1 MKDDLIADIWTLVI
15 EHIPEKHRKD
25 LAADFVNTLLDYG
38 IKESV
43 LQSLQ
48 GVDGYLDD
56 AINYATDGEEI
67 EEGDVSAHQQHRDD
81 DDERGVPEFLILP
94 ETSLAV
100 VPRPLHLRQFRADLV
115 DVGADLHEFR
125 MRK

>member
-1 MKDDLIADIWTLVI
+1 MKEDLIADIWTLVV

-43 LQSLQ
+43 LQSLL

-56 AINYATDGEEI
+56 AINYAIDGEDI
-67 EEGDVSAHQQHRDD
+67 
-81 DDERGVPEFLILP
+81 DDEDPEYY
-94 ETSLAV
+94 E
-100 VPRPLHLRQFRADLV
+100 D
-115 DVGADLHEFR
+115 EE
-125 MRK
+125 

>member
-1 MKDDLIADIWTLVI
+1 MKEDLIADIWTLVI

-43 LQSLQ
+43 LKDLI

-56 AINYATDGEEI
+56 AIDYAIDGEEI
-67 EEGDVSAHQQHRDD
+67 E
-81 DDERGVPEFLILP
+81 DDEDSYYED
-94 ETSLAV
+94 E
-100 VPRPLHLRQFRADLV
+100 
-115 DVGADLHEFR
+115 E
-125 MRK
+125 